1 MSKKGKKLITV
12 ALTGNP
18 NSGKTTLFNN
28 ITGANQHIGNWPGV
42 TVEKKEGFRVYKG
55 YELKVV
61 DLPGTYSLT
70 AHSIDEIIARNFLID
85 EKPDV
90 VVNIVDASNL
100 ERNLYLSLQL
110 LEMGFKPIIAL
121 NMMDVAYSKGY
132 HIEAERLSSLL
143 GIPVVLL
150 VASRNQGIDELLESI
165 ACIVDSKIRIKIL
178 NISYGN
184 EIDDEITKLEVAIPT
199 NAPLQKYPSR
209 WLALKLLEEDAGIK
223 KKFEELKSDGDE
235 ILKAKDRSL
244 ARLAKIHRN
253 TTGIAIAEARYG
265 FISGL
270 LKDVLKR
277 PSVEKESISD
287 QIDKRVLNGW
297 LGIPLFAVILFG
309 LFEIIFNLSLPLLD
323 WINKGFEYLSN
334 LASNITP
341 NWLGSLIT
349 NGIIGGV
356 GTVISFVPVISLLY
370 LGLAIL
376 EYSGYLTRA
385 AFVMDRLMHRIGLHG
400 RSVVPLTLGFG
411 CSVPAIMAAR
421 TIENPNDRLVT
432 IMVTPLISC
441 GARLPIYVLL
451 AGAFFSAYQGLVI
464 FSMYFLGVLLTILLA
479 WFFRRK
485 LVKGESGHF
494 VMELPAYRIPTINS
508 VLLYTWLHTKAFLRR
523 AGTIIFI
530 VVLLFWLLD
539 YSGVIEPIGRAIAP
553 IFNPAGFG
561 QWQAAS
567 SLIFGVM
574 AKEVVIGAF
583 GTMFAVG
590 KAELGETITAQLGW
604 TPQVALA
611 FMAMCLLYIPCA
623 ATIVTIKR
631 ETNSWKWTGFV
642 VGYTLILAWIIA
654 VLIYQIGSLFII

>member
-1 MSKKGKKLITV
+1 MSKKEKKLITV

-28 ITGANQHIGNWPGV
+28 LTGANQHIGNWPGV

-85 EKPDV
+85 DKPDV
-90 VVNIVDASNL
+90 VVDIIDASNL

-121 NMMDVAYSKGY
+121 NMMDIAYSKDY
-132 HIEAERLSSLL
+132 RIETERLSSLL
-143 GIPVVLL
+143 GVPVVPL
-150 VASRNQGIDELLESI
+150 VASRNKGIDELLESI
-165 ACIVDSKIRIKIL
+165 IRVIEGKIHEKIL
-178 NISYGN
+178 NFSYGH
-184 EIDDEITKLEVAIPT
+184 EIDNEITKLEEAITADSSP
-199 NAPLQKYPSR
+199 QKYPSR

-223 KKFEELKSDGDE
+223 KKFEELKPDGGE
-235 ILKAKDRSL
+235 ILKVIDKSL
-244 ARLAKIHRN
+244 ERLAKIHRN
-253 TTGIAIAEARYG
+253 TVGIAIAEARYG

-270 LKDVLKR
+270 LKDVIKK
-277 PSVEKESISD
+277 PSTEKVSISD
-287 QIDKRVLNGW
+287 QIDKWVLNSW
-297 LGIPLFAVILFG
+297 LGIPLFAAVLFG
-309 LFEIIFNLSLPLLD
+309 LFQVIFNLSLPLLD
-323 WINKGFEYLSN
+323 WINNGFEYLSN
-334 LASNITP
+334 LTSNITP
-341 NWLGSLIT
+341 NWLGSMVT
-349 NGIIGGV
+349 DGIIGGV
-356 GTVISFVPVISLLY
+356 GTVISFVPIISLLY

-400 RSVVPLTLGFG
+400 RSVVPLVLGFG

-421 TIENPNDRLVT
+421 TIENPRDRLVT

-464 FSMYFLGVLLTILLA
+464 FSMYFLGVLLTVILA
-479 WFFRRK
+479 WFFRKK
-485 LVKGESGHF
+485 LVRGESGHF

-508 VLLYTWLHTKAFLRR
+508 VLIYTWLHTKAFLRR

-530 VVLLFWLLD
+530 VVLLFWLLN
-539 YSGVIEPIGRAIAP
+539 YSGAIEPIGRAIAP
-553 IFNPAGFG
+553 VFSPAGFG

-567 SLIFGVM
+567 SLIFGIM

-590 KAELGETITAQLGW
+590 EAELGETITAQLGW

-623 ATIVTIKR
+623 ATITTIKR

-654 VLIYQIGSLFII
+654 VLIFQIGSLFIA